1 MTAAVVLCWGHV
13 PSTSKGIAD
22 AGLVGFVVAQQSR
35 RCEGN
40 GRGAASTAPAAAIVV
55 VVA

>member
-55 VVA
+55 VA